1 MYNIKSSS
9 FRDSNN
15 QKITIVVPTL
25 NEEQNIGAIVNE
37 LVALKQ
43 KENLNIEIVVIDDN
57 STDDTYNIALCLK
70 KQYPF
75 ISVYKSHLHRGFG
88 NVVRVGLEKASGQ
101 MAVICCADLVDP
113 IETIPQ
119 MVRLIN
125 EGNHLVLLS
134 RRINNSDDNS
144 PLKFK
149 IYQFGFRWLVVFLL
163 GVDLK
168 DTTYSYRCLDL
179 RVLKNLA
186 LESPGFELSPEITL
200 KACLLGYKIAQVTG
214 TPKKRVAGVSKFS
227 FLKAGR
233 GYPRVLLKAFVC
245 RLTGIWFGRSGKR
258 LIRHI
263 KNKDAFIR
271 ID

>member
-1 MYNIKSSS
+1 MCNPKPSS

-15 QKITIVVPTL
+15 QKISIVVPTL
-25 NEEQNIGAIVNE
+25 NEEQNIRAIVNE
-37 LVALKQ
+37 LVALK
-43 KENLNIEIVVIDDN
+43 KAENLNLEVVVIDDN
-57 STDDTYNIALCLK
+57 SVDHTYKIALCLK

-75 ISVYKSHLHRGFG
+75 MCVYKSPLPRGFG
-88 NVVRVGLEKASGQ
+88 YVVRSGLEKATGQ

-113 IETIPQ
+113 IETIPH
-119 MVRLIN
+119 MARLIN

-134 RRINNSDDNS
+134 RRVRKSDDNS

-149 IYQFGFRWLVVFLL
+149 IYQFGFRWLVRFLL

-179 RVLKNLA
+179 RLLKNLA

-245 RLTGIWFGRSGKR
+245 RFTGIWYGRSGKR
-258 LIRHI
+258 LERHI
-263 KNKDAFIR
+263 KNNDAFIR